1 MSNRSPFVPTASQ
14 TVGPF
19 FSIGLCPQNLNN
31 LVPANVAAEQI
42 IRIRGRIFDGD
53 GLPVPDAILEV
64 WCADSLGKFSQPGD
78 RDACN
83 QKGVPA
89 GFARIPVDEKG
100 DFAIEVVKPAPIP
113 DAAGA
118 NHAPHLVILIFMR
131 GLLKHLVTRVYFPRE
146 NLNERDPVLN
156 LVPADR
162 RGTLV
167 AARIGPTSTDLQ
179 WNIHLQG
186 ESETVFFEA
195 YSE

>member
-1 MSNRSPFVPTASQ
+1 MSNSSTFVPTASQ

-19 FSIGLCPQNLNN
+19 FSIGLCPHNPNN
-31 LVPANVAAEQI
+31 LVPANLSPEQI
-42 IRIRGRIFDGD
+42 TRIRGRIFDGD
-53 GLPVPDAILEV
+53 GLPVPDAVLEV
-64 WCADSLGKFSQPGD
+64 WCADSLGKFAQPGD

-100 DFAIEVVKPAPIP
+100 DFTIEIVKPAPIP
-113 DAAGA
+113 ATAGA
-118 NHAPHLVILIFMR
+118 SQAPHLVILLFMR

-156 LVPADR
+156 LIPAER
-162 RGTLV
+162 RATLIAEPV
-167 AARIGPTSTDLQ
+167 GPTATDLR

-195 YSE
+195 